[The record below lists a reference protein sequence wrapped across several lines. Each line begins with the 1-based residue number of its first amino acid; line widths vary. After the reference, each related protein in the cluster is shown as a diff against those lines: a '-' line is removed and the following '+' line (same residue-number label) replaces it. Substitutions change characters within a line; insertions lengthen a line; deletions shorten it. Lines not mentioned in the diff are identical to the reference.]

1 MLAVWIAGALALGLV
16 AWRAGL
22 PPLVGF
28 LVSGFVFSALGMEAS
43 PVLADLAHAGVLLLL
58 FAVGLKLRVK
68 TLLRFEVWGSAV
80 GHLFVTA
87 LAGAALIRFGT
98 GLPWQTALLVA
109 VALGF
114 SSTVLAAKVLE
125 GNREL
130 RSVHGRVA
138 IGILIVQDV
147 AAVALLGL
155 VNADTPSPHAL
166 WLLLLP
172 FARPAIMW
180 LLDHC
185 GHGEL
190 LVLYGAALAIGSG
203 EAFGHLGLS
212 PELGALLLGAM
223 LADHRRAQELTTMLW
238 GLKEL
243 LLVGF
248 FLNVGFSGPP
258 TWEAL
263 RDAVWLIA
271 FLPLQGLVFLLLL
284 IGSGLRARTSFLT
297 AISLTTYS
305 EFALIVMEIAA
316 EGGVIEQRWVL
327 VTAMAVALSFVLAAP
342 LNAYGHAL
350 FAKVES
356 WLVRLERDKRH
367 PDDEPISL
375 GNAEILVVG
384 MGRVGSGAYDYL
396 RKQNENIIGVDNDPG
411 KLEGNRK
418 SGRRVLYADAED
430 PSFWLRLN
438 IDKLRA
444 IMLALPDHVAKLSAA
459 RALRRRG
466 FTGLLSATHIYPE
479 EYAPIIAAGCDVSYN
494 YYTEAGVGFA
504 RHTYETLRPEKPG

>member
-1 MLAVWIAGALALGLV
+1 
-16 AWRAGL
+16 
-22 PPLVGF
+22 
-28 LVSGFVFSALGMEAS
+28 
-43 PVLADLAHAGVLLLL
+43 
-58 FAVGLKLRVK
+58 
-68 TLLRFEVWGSAV
+68 
-80 GHLFVTA
+80 
-87 LAGAALIRFGT
+87 
-98 GLPWQTALLVA
+98 
-109 VALGF
+109 
-114 SSTVLAAKVLE
+114 
-125 GNREL
+125 
-130 RSVHGRVA
+130 
-138 IGILIVQDV
+138 
-147 AAVALLGL
+147 
-155 VNADTPSPHAL
+155 
-166 WLLLLP
+166 
-172 FARPAIMW
+172 
-180 LLDHC
+180 
-185 GHGEL
+185 
-190 LVLYGAALAIGSG
+190 
-203 EAFGHLGLS
+203 
-212 PELGALLLGAM
+212 
-223 LADHRRAQELTTMLW
+223 
-238 GLKEL
+238 
-243 LLVGF
+243 
-248 FLNVGFSGPP
+248 
-258 TWEAL
+258 
-263 RDAVWLIA
+263 
-271 FLPLQGLVFLLLL
+271 
-284 IGSGLRARTSFLT
+284 
-297 AISLTTYS
+297 
-305 EFALIVMEIAA
+305 MEIAA

-444 IMLALPDHVAKLSAA
+444 IMLALPDHEAKLSAA

-504 RHTYETLRPEKPG
+504 RHTYETLRPDTPVEKAAT